1 MDKDYLL
8 KRVDE
13 LKRNIEIGAGQ
24 LNQMIGRMH
33 ELEDMLK
40 MFECKTDQAELHD

>member
-8 KRVDE
+8 KRIDE
-13 LKRNIEIGAGQ
+13 LKRSIEMGAGQ
-24 LNQMIGRMH
+24 LNQMIGRLH

-40 MFECKTDQAELHD
+40 MFECKSEQVEQHD